1 MTDQQKIID
10 DGTRARRLLEDG
22 DLLEFLQEVEDS
34 CVMQRKKS
42 NPEDQ
47 ANREMAYAKLLGVQM
62 VESFLKAKVDAATI
76 ALKRK

>member
-10 DGTRARRLLEDG
+10 DGTRARRLLEDS

-34 CVMQRKKS
+34 CVMQWKKS
-42 NPEDQ
+42 NLEDQ
-47 ANREMAYAKLLGVQM
+47 ASREMAYAKLLGVQM